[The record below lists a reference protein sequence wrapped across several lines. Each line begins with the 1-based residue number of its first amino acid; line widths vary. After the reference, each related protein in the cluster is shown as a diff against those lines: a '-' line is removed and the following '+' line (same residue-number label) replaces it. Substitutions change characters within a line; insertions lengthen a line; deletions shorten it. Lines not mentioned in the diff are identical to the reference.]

1 MREPDGP
8 FAFEL
13 DRSDERSLAEQLQ
26 QRLRAAIEAGQLQ
39 SGARLPSW
47 RDLAAQL
54 GVARGTV
61 RAAYERLVDERL
73 ITASGAA
80 GTHVAGTPPPRVRR
94 VRVAAPS
101 DLSLVYS
108 APPLPFQMGVPAQD
122 AFPAKLWA
130 RVFTAS
136 ARADA
141 FAPATYADPRGEPA
155 LREQIA
161 AYLAIARGLRCAPE
175 QVFVTSG
182 FRGGLRLALDV
193 LRVAGRT
200 AWIEEPSFPL
210 TRAGLAAAGL
220 TPVAIDV
227 DDEGL
232 DVAEGIARAPDAA
245 VVVVTP
251 GQQAPLGVALS
262 PRRRQVLLRWAKR
275 ADAWVIEDDYLGEL
289 QLDGR
294 AAPALAA
301 TDPAGRVLHLGT
313 FSKTLSPA
321 LGVGFLVAPPALAE
335 RAAHVAGCL
344 APAPARATQLA
355 LVTLL
360 RDGHFLRHLRRMKR
374 LYRARRDALLARLGG
389 GKAAGLA
396 VLWDLPPGADDR
408 AIAHAAQ
415 ARGIAPVPLSPW
427 FTRAARPGLLLGVST
442 VAEDRLE
449 AACAALLDVTALW
462 SSSQDPPSP

>member
-13 DRSDERSLAEQLQ
+13 DRSDERSLTEQLQ
-26 QRLRAAIEAGQLQ
+26 QRLRAAIEGGQLQ

-94 VRVAAPS
+94 ARVAAPS
-101 DLSLVYS
+101 DLSFVYS

-122 AFPAKLWA
+122 AFPAKLWV

-136 ARADA
+136 ARAEA

-175 QVFVTSG
+175 QVFVTNG
-182 FRGGLRLALDV
+182 FRGGLRLAPTSSASRAARRG
-193 LRVAGRT
+193 LRSQAFRD
-200 AWIEEPSFPL
+200 AR
-210 TRAGLAAAGL
+210 RAAAAGL
-220 TPVAIDV
+220 APVAIDV

-245 VVVVTP
+245 VVGSHARAAGSARRRALAAP
-251 GQQAPLGVALS
+251 AAGAPPLGEAPADV
-262 PRRRQVLLRWAKR
+262 WA
-275 ADAWVIEDDYLGEL
+275 IEDDYLGEPSSST
-289 QLDGR
+289 G
-294 AAPALAA
+294 APRPPSPRP
-301 TDPAGRVLHLGT
+301 DPAGRVLHLGT

-321 LGVGFLVAPPALAE
+321 IGTGFLVAPPALAGAR
-335 RAAHVAGCL
+335 RARRRL
-344 APAPARATQLA
+344 LPRPRPPARRSSRSPRS
-355 LVTLL
+355 L
-360 RDGHFLRHLRRMKR
+360 REGHFLRHLRRMKR

-389 GKAAGLA
+389 GKAA
-396 VLWDLPPGADDR
+396 
-408 AIAHAAQ
+408 
-415 ARGIAPVPLSPW
+415 
-427 FTRAARPGLLLGVST
+427 PGLRRPLGS
-442 VAEDRLE
+442 
-449 AACAALLDVTALW
+449 AAGR
-462 SSSQDPPSP
+462 

>member
-1 MREPDGP
+1 M
-8 FAFEL
+8 
-13 DRSDERSLAEQLQ
+13 
-26 QRLRAAIEAGQLQ
+26 
-39 SGARLPSW
+39 
-47 RDLAAQL
+47 
-54 GVARGTV
+54 

-94 VRVAAPS
+94 ARG
-101 DLSLVYS
+101 S
-108 APPLPFQMGVPAQD
+108 AVGPG
-122 AFPAKLWA
+122 A
-130 RVFTAS
+130 RVLGAAAALPDGRPRS
-136 ARADA
+136 GRVPGEALGARLHRDARAEA

-175 QVFVTSG
+175 QVFITNG

-193 LRVAGRT
+193 LRVAGRA

-262 PRRRQVLLRWAKR
+262 PRRRQALLRWAKR

-301 TDPAGRVLHLGT
+301 TDPAGRVLHIGT

-321 LGVGFLVAPPALAE
+321 LGVGFLVTPPALAE

-355 LVTLL
+355 LATLL
-360 RDGHFLRHLRRMKR
+360 HDGHFLRHLRRMKR

-389 GKAAGLA
+389 ARRRASPSSGICRRTRTIARSRTRRRYEDRAGAALAVVHARRAAGL
-396 VLWDLPPGADDR
+396 PPRRLDGRRGSPRGRMRDAPRCHGALER
-408 AIAHAAQ
+408 LTKS
-415 ARGIAPVPLSPW
+415 PV
-427 FTRAARPGLLLGVST
+427 
-442 VAEDRLE
+442 
-449 AACAALLDVTALW
+449 ACQRIRFVCRRCACE
-462 SSSQDPPSP
+462 SGH